1 MLAIPSRLSRMHL
14 QEATLASKTR
24 TLVAMEEL
32 ERLVPVLK
40 VGTLQ
45 LGPAVKDTSH
55 PIAAS
60 SASAAWQLLREP
72 AQMGTV
78 QHHWYGCA

>member
-1 MLAIPSRLSRMHL
+1 MDL

-24 TLVAMEEL
+24 TLVAIEEL

-45 LGPAVKDTSH
+45 LVKSRTPQCCMWPLCSLAIPKD
-55 PIAAS
+55 
-60 SASAAWQLLREP
+60 P

-78 QHHWYGCA
+78 QSDWYGCT